1 MRSGT
6 QVLRGARSAG
16 DRNHAPPVCV
26 FFGRQIEQEEKT
38 IKIDFDGLQA
48 FVAIAELGGFG
59 KAASSLHVTQTALT
73 RRLQKLEAYLGMRL
87 LDRTTRSVQ
96 LTPVGREFLPQ
107 AGRMVNDVTFAVE
120 RLKDISRLGKGSV
133 TIASIPTMAHHTLP
147 SVIRSY
153 AQRHSGNRIR
163 ILESSATEVTRT
175 VLQGQAE
182 FGITLRLERF
192 ADLVEEPCLEEP
204 FMFFCRA
211 EHPLSR
217 NKSVSWKD
225 LRETELIM
233 VSGHSGNRAL
243 LDYQLAR
250 KRVSLNSMYEV
261 QHLSTAI
268 ALVSAGVGTAIL
280 PSSTIQEGTYPMVR
294 RVPLIA
300 PIIKRTVILIRK
312 KNTSLSPA
320 TKVFYDMLAEH
331 LQSVGKTSLKRKTGQ
346 ERAPS
351 SVR

>member
-1 MRSGT
+1 
-6 QVLRGARSAG
+6 
-16 DRNHAPPVCV
+16 
-26 FFGRQIEQEEKT
+26 
-38 IKIDFDGLQA
+38 
-48 FVAIAELGGFG
+48 
-59 KAASSLHVTQTALT
+59 
-73 RRLQKLEAYLGMRL
+73 
-87 LDRTTRSVQ
+87 
-96 LTPVGREFLPQ
+96 
-107 AGRMVNDVTFAVE
+107 
-120 RLKDISRLGKGSV
+120 
-133 TIASIPTMAHHTLP
+133 MAHHTLP
-147 SVIRSY
+147 FVIRSY
-153 AQRHSGNRIR
+153 AQAHGGNRIR
-163 ILESSATEVTRT
+163 ILESSATEVTRA

-331 LQSVGKTSLKRKTGQ
+331 LQSVGKASLKRRTAL
-346 ERAPS
+346 ERAKS